1 MKKISA
7 ILSVMLVIT
16 AAFMFTA
23 CTSAMEKENAEKQA
37 AIVGAWIVADG
48 SDVGQSDDGETYVN
62 VYEFT
67 SDGRQN
73 YHQVKNSGT
82 TTYPMGKYE
91 IYDGKLKV
99 KTKSGSQLAEISFEN
114 DFMTMSSSSAK
125 RVYRKLTDE
134 ELKTYNIK
142 LGIDPDKMYEEDNK
156 SSSDTFS
163 SEESGSETVS
173 ESTSE

>member
-1 MKKISA
+1 MK
-7 ILSVMLVIT
+7 
-16 AAFMFTA
+16 FMTG
-23 CTSAMEKENAEKQA
+23 SLRLKQKWFSTCRN
-37 AIVGAWIVADG
+37 I
-48 SDVGQSDDGETYVN
+48 
-62 VYEFT
+62 
-67 SDGRQN
+67 
-73 YHQVKNSGT
+73 
-82 TTYPMGKYE
+82 
-91 IYDGKLKV
+91 
-99 KTKSGSQLAEISFEN
+99 FEN